1 MSDNSNSD
9 IPMASNKQTFSSLS
23 QNSRE
28 NVESNSQDQKKIKI
42 VQKEGSSASELRN
55 SLKHALQILD
65 KMQTDKENEI
75 DENFNRNLNILNSS
89 QENSNLSKSE
99 QLSKPKNYKIIR
111 KKKFVPYRRNENS
124 QDRTEVSSFLE
135 TSDKIENNAKN
146 SDKPSN
152 LNFENLQFMVRDIEL
167 LSENEQDN
175 VDLDELAKSL
185 GFHLE
190 VSDQDGE
197 GEADTR
203 FVDVSDYISKDSQG
217 NSLSLSD
224 RMKTLGQLITVA
236 EDDLDNLSKTEDAV
250 NNT

>member
-1 MSDNSNSD
+1 
-9 IPMASNKQTFSSLS
+9 MASNKQTFSSLS
-23 QNSRE
+23 QNSSE

-42 VQKEGSSASELRN
+42 VPKEGSSASELRN

-75 DENFNRNLNILNSS
+75 DENFNRSLNILNSS

-111 KKKFVPYRRNENS
+111 KKKFVPYRRSNEDQKNENS
-124 QDRTEVSSFLE
+124 QDRTEVSLFLE

-146 SDKPSN
+146 SNKPSN
-152 LNFENLQFMVRDIEL
+152 LNFENLQFMTRDIDL
-167 LSENEQDN
+167 LSDNEQDN

-203 FVDVSDYISKDSQG
+203 LVDVSDYISKDSQG
-217 NSLSLSD
+217 NSLLLSD
-224 RMKTLGQLITVA
+224 KMKMLGQLITIA
-236 EDDLDNLSKTEDAV
+236 EDDLDDLSKTEDAV